1 MPNWCSNRLEVCGT
15 KEHMSEFYKIIDWSN
30 GNFCMESFMPTPRKQ
45 TDNGGEELRDDWY
58 EWRVSHWGTK
68 WDVDSISSYESAR
81 KDDYYSIGYDTAWS
95 PNVEFILTISKAFP
109 NLSFTLE
116 YEECGCQI
124 AGEVKIQNG
133 EELEH
138 TPHPYYSVWFKLLE
152 DNKFEFVEITMAD
165 NGSGDMLYDDN
176 YECCTELADRLP
188 EAIEN
193 VTYVDELQGCGEII
207 NEDDLDKSLNSL
219 IL

>member
-1 MPNWCSNRLEVCGT
+1 
-15 KEHMSEFYKIIDWSN
+15 MS
-30 GNFCMESFMPTPRKQ
+30 
-45 TDNGGEELRDDWY
+45 RD
-58 EWRVSHWGTK
+58 
-68 WDVDSISSYESAR
+68 
-81 KDDYYSIGYDTAWS
+81 DDYYSVGYDTAWS
-95 PNVEFILTISKAFP
+95 PNVEFILSISKTFP

-138 TPHPYYSVWFKLLE
+138 TPHPYYNVWFKLLE

-176 YECCTELADRLP
+176 YECCTDLADRLP
-188 EAIEN
+188 EAIDS
-193 VTYVDELQGCGEII
+193 VTYVDELQGCGKII
-207 NEDDLDKSLNSL
+207 NEDDLDKSLKSL
-219 IL
+219 NL